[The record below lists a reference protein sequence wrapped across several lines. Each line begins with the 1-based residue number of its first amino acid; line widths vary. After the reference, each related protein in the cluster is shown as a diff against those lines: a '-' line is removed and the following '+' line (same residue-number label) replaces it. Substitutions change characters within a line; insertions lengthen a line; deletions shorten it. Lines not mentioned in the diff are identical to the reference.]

1 MKRLKVDPDTSAMI
15 KMGLIDCACEVI
27 KDMLFFALG
36 ATTILSLICKSEEE
50 S

>member
-36 ATTILSLICKSEEE
+36 ATSILSLVCEFEGE
-50 S
+50 N

>member
-15 KMGLIDCACEVI
+15 KMGLIDCACE
-27 KDMLFFALG
+27 A
-36 ATTILSLICKSEEE
+36 ILSLICKSEEE